1 MTRQSAVG
9 LLSIAA
15 AALLVHSGVA
25 TAQQTRYLPAEVE
38 AGGRVYTSTCTG
50 CHGPDGDGVAGIN
63 FSQGKYRRA
72 GSDDDLV
79 RIIVRGI
86 PGTPMPPTG
95 MSEGQA
101 ATVVGYL
108 RSMTAPAGEA
118 SATGDSARGKSVV
131 DGKGQ
136 CLTCHS
142 IGVTGGHA
150 GPALSDIGLQR
161 RSVDLMQSIVSP
173 GGPGGNTV
181 RPENRAVRIVTK
193 DGKTVTGRF
202 LNQDTFTIQL
212 IDSADKLLSLDKS
225 TIRESTLLTASAMPS
240 YRDKLSA
247 QELADVV
254 SYLSSLKGRP

>member
-1 MTRQSAVG
+1 MLRRSAFTFLAG
-9 LLSIAA
+9 CAFAA
-15 AALLVHSGVA
+15 TVA
-25 TAQQTRYLPAEVE
+25 AQQLRYLPAEVD

-72 GSDDDLV
+72 ASDDDLV

-101 ATVVGYL
+101 ATVVAYL
-108 RSMTAPAGEA
+108 RSMTGAGDVP
-118 SATGDSARGKSVV
+118 SGGDATRGKTIVE
-131 DGKGQ
+131 GEGQ

-142 IGVTGGHA
+142 IGTNGRHA

-161 RSVDLMQSIVSP
+161 RSVDLMQSLVNP
-173 GGPGGNTV
+173 GGEV
-181 RPENRAVRIVTK
+181 RPENRAVRVAMR
-193 DGKTVTGRF
+193 DGTTVTGRF

-212 IDSADKLLSLDKS
+212 IDSTDKLLSIDKS
-225 TIRESTLLTASAMPS
+225 SIRESSLLTTSAMPS

-247 QELADVV
+247 QELADLVA
-254 SYLSSLKGRP
+254 YLSSLKGRPQ

>member
-1 MTRQSAVG
+1 MRKCFVLA
-9 LLSIAA
+9 LSMALSGALAA
-15 AALLVHSGVA
+15 SVAA
-25 TAQQTRYLPAEVE
+25 AQQTRYLPAEVE

-72 GSDDDLV
+72 ASDDDLV

-101 ATVVGYL
+101 ATLVGYL
-108 RSMTAPAGEA
+108 RSMTGAGDAP
-118 SATGDSARGKSVV
+118 TGGDPARGKTIVA
-131 DGKGQ
+131 GKGQ

-142 IGVTGGHA
+142 IGTNGGHA

-161 RSVDLMQSIVSP
+161 RSVDLMQSLVNP
-173 GGPGGNTV
+173 GGEV
-181 RPENRAVRIVTK
+181 RPDNRAVRVVMK

-212 IDSADKLLSLDKS
+212 IDSTDKLLSLDKS
-225 TIRESTLLTASAMPS
+225 SIRESSLVTTSPMPS

-247 QELADVV
+247 QELADAV

>member
-1 MTRQSAVG
+1 MQRHVAVAV
-9 LLSIAA
+9 LSIAGASLMLSSSA
-15 AALLVHSGVA
+15 AI
-25 TAQQTRYLPAEVE
+25 AQQTRYLPAEVE

-50 CHGPDGDGVAGIN
+50 CHGPEGDGVAGIN
-63 FSQGKYRRA
+63 FSQSKYRRA

-101 ATVVGYL
+101 ATVVAYL
-108 RSMTAPAGEA
+108 RSLAATAGDASGAGDV
-118 SATGDSARGKSVV
+118 TRGKSVV

-142 IGVTGGHA
+142 IGISGGHA

-161 RSVDLMQSIVSP
+161 RSVDLMQSLVTP
-173 GGPGGNTV
+173 GSDV
-181 RPENRAVRIVTK
+181 RPENRAIRIVMK
-193 DGKTVTGRF
+193 DGKTITGRF

-212 IDSADKLLSLDKS
+212 IDSTDRLLSLEKS
-225 TIRESTLLTASAMPS
+225 AVRESSLLTTSAMPS
-240 YRDKLSA
+240 FRDKLSA

-254 SYLSSLKGRP
+254 SYLSSLKGRPQ

>member
-1 MTRQSAVG
+1 MNRQSAAG

-15 AALLVHSGVA
+15 AALLFRSGA
-25 TAQQTRYLPAEVE
+25 AIAQQTRYLPAEVE

-101 ATVVGYL
+101 ATVVAYL
-108 RSMTAPAGEA
+108 RSMTASLGE
-118 SATGDSARGKSVV
+118 SVSGDAARGKSVV

-161 RSVDLMQSIVSP
+161 RGVDLMQSLVN
-173 GGPGGNTV
+173 PGGNV
-181 RPENRAVRIVTK
+181 RPENRAVRIVMK
-193 DGKTVTGRF
+193 DGKTVAGRF

-212 IDSADKLLSLDKS
+212 IDSTDRLQSLDKS
-225 TIRESTLLTASAMPS
+225 AIRESSLLTTSAMPS

-254 SYLSSLKGRP
+254 SYLSSLKGRPQ

>member
-1 MTRQSAVG
+1 LTLASG
-9 LLSIAA
+9 AA
-15 AALLVHSGVA
+15 I
-25 TAQQTRYLPAEVE
+25 AQQTRYLPVEAE

-101 ATVVGYL
+101 ATVVAYL
-108 RSMTAPAGEA
+108 RSMTGAAGDTSTA
-118 SATGDSARGKSVV
+118 GDALRGKAVV

-136 CLTCHS
+136 CRTCHS
-142 IGVTGGHA
+142 IAGDGGHA
-150 GPALSDIGLQR
+150 GPALNDIGLQR
-161 RSVDLMQSIVSP
+161 RSVDLMQSLVNP
-173 GGPGGNTV
+173 GSEV

-212 IDSADKLLSLDKS
+212 IDSSDRVLSLDKS
-225 TIRESTLLTASAMPS
+225 TIRESSLLTTSAMPS

>member
-1 MTRQSAVG
+1 MQGHVALA
-9 LLSIAA
+9 LLSIAGA
-15 AALLVHSGVA
+15 SLMLPSGAAL
-25 TAQQTRYLPAEVE
+25 AQQTRYLPAEVE

-63 FSQGKYRRA
+63 FGQAKYRRA
-72 GSDDDLV
+72 GTDDDLV

-101 ATVVGYL
+101 ATVVAYL
-108 RSMTAPAGEA
+108 RSIAATAGDAPAG
-118 SATGDSARGKSVV
+118 GDAMRGKAVV

-142 IGVTGGHA
+142 IGTGGGHA
-150 GPALSDIGLQR
+150 GPALSDIGAQR
-161 RSVDLMQSIVSP
+161 RAVELMQSLVSP
-173 GGPGGNTV
+173 GSEI
-181 RPENRAVRIVTK
+181 RPENRAVRVVMK
-193 DGKTVTGRF
+193 DGKIVTGRF

-212 IDSADKLLSLDKS
+212 IDSNDKLLSLDKS
-225 TIRESTLLTASAMPS
+225 SIRESSLLTTTVMPS
-240 YRDKLSA
+240 FKDKLSA

>member
-1 MTRQSAVG
+1 MNPQSAVG

-15 AALLVHSGVA
+15 AALLFQTGVA
-25 TAQQTRYLPAEVE
+25 RAQQTRYLPAEVE

-72 GSDDDLV
+72 GADDDLV

-95 MSEGQA
+95 MSEPQA
-101 ATVVGYL
+101 ATVVAYL
-108 RSMTAPAGEA
+108 RSMTASAADAPA
-118 SATGDSARGKSVV
+118 SGDTARGKSLV

-150 GPALSDIGLQR
+150 GPALNDIGQQR
-161 RSVDLMQSIVSP
+161 RSVDLIKSLLNP
-173 GGPGGNTV
+173 GSEV
-181 RPENRAVRIVTK
+181 RPENRAVRIVMK

-212 IDSADKLLSLDKS
+212 IDTADKLLSLDKS
-225 TIRESTLLTASAMPS
+225 TIRESSLLTTSAMPS
-240 YRDKLSA
+240 YREKLSA

-254 SYLSSLKGRP
+254 SYLSSLKGRPQ